1 MIGEQSQ
8 AIKSYVGWW
17 GDAGLI
23 DAVSDEAFDWL
34 APVVKIATRDIAE
47 MQRATLA
54 QVAPT
59 AATHPAERPET
70 LPDDLAAFDAWLAES
85 ADLPGL
91 DWSMQRVLPSG
102 PVDAPLM
109 LLADAP
115 DPADIEAGRLFS
127 GAQGKLIDAML
138 AAIGL
143 SRDACRIGSI
153 ALTRPI
159 GGRLDGGDADRL
171 TAIARRHVALVNPR
185 ALLLVGQQSAQLVA
199 GEGVSPTLRQL
210 EFNHDGVTVAAF
222 AIHHPRLLLERPLL
236 KRPAW
241 EVLKRVR
248 ELA

>member
-17 GDAGLI
+17 AEAGLI
-23 DAVSDEAFDWL
+23 DAVSDDPFDWL
-34 APVVKIATRDIAE
+34 APIAKPAPRDIAE

-54 QVAPT
+54 KVAPAAST
-59 AATHPAERPET
+59 ASATPKAA
-70 LPDDLAAFDAWLAES
+70 LPTDLAAFDTWLADS

-91 DWSMQRVLPSG
+91 EWSMQRVLPSG
-102 PVDAPLM
+102 PAEAPLM

-143 SRDACRIGSI
+143 SRGACRIGSI

-159 GGRLDGGDADRL
+159 GGRLDGSDADRL
-171 TAIARRHVALVNPR
+171 TAIARRHVALAKPR
-185 ALLLVGQQSAQLVA
+185 ALLLLGQQSAQLVA
-199 GEGVSPTLRQL
+199 GEGVSPALRQL

-241 EVLKRVR
+241 DVLKRVR